1 MTVYV
6 KVDKQGD
13 KYSAQI
19 VQCNGNGEV
28 SSVSSDA
35 INGLIN
41 SSNANGTSK
50 DSSMDLDS
58 VPLSPITAA
67 DTDTGTES
75 VEKETQQDGESV
87 STEKTSQLS
96 ENATA
101 EKPVAVKE
109 GEGETNTA
117 VKPPPPPKVVN
128 SPAATTEPVA
138 EIPTAEEKN
147 TSVKQIAETYKQS
160 LATGQKDHNEA
171 LKEALNLIKK
181 EGGKKSR
188 RYNKSNKRRKRKT
201 TKRKQRR

>member
-1 MTVYV
+1 MPVYV

-13 KYSAQI
+13 KYSAEI
-19 VQCNGNGEV
+19 VECNGAV
-28 SSVSSDA
+28 SNVSSDA
-35 INGLIN
+35 INGVIK
-41 SSNANGTSK
+41 SSNANETSK
-50 DSSMDLDS
+50 DSSINSDS

-67 DTDTGTES
+67 DTGTES
-75 VEKETQQDGESV
+75 VEKETQQDGESLAQTDETQQDGESV
-87 STEKTSQLS
+87 STKKTSQLS

-101 EKPVAVKE
+101 
-109 GEGETNTA
+109 
-117 VKPPPPPKVVN
+117 
-128 SPAATTEPVA
+128 EPVA

-160 LATGQKDHNEA
+160 LATGEKDHNKA
-171 LKEALNLIKK
+171 LKEALNLIKH

>member
-1 MTVYV
+1 MPVYV

-13 KYSAQI
+13 KYSAEI
-19 VQCNGNGEV
+19 VECNGAV
-28 SSVSSDA
+28 SNVSSDA
-35 INGLIN
+35 INGVIK
-41 SSNANGTSK
+41 SSNANETSK
-50 DSSMDLDS
+50 DSSINSDS

-67 DTDTGTES
+67 DTGTES

-101 EKPVAVKE
+101 AKPVAVKE

-160 LATGQKDHNEA
+160 LATGEKDHNKA
-171 LKEALNLIKK
+171 LKEALNLIKH